1 MYSDV
6 IIKKYLTVWIIV
18 RTSNWINEQQY
29 TKYGI
34 GDK

>member
-6 IIKKYLTVWIIV
+6 IIEKYLTVRIIV
-18 RTSNWINEQQY
+18 RTSNWINEEQY
-29 TKYGI
+29 TKDSA